1 MISEN
6 VREHAVAIDRSTK
19 TEATGTQPP
28 GRPLG
33 EGSKPEIPP
42 DAGPHS
48 PGAPSGKADDG
59 PEAGGVREA
68 LARSLHE
75 QPQGRLRSRLST
87 LVVAPP
93 AGILEEHESGATPAA
108 CTTSMLNMAPTRG
121 R

>member
-6 VREHAVAIDRSTK
+6 VREHAVVIDRSTK

-48 PGAPSGKADDG
+48 PGAPSGKTDDG
-59 PEAGGVREA
+59 PEAGGYEKRPPD
-68 LARSLHE
+68 H
-75 QPQGRLRSRLST
+75 ST
-87 LVVAPP
+87 SNRKGGYG
-93 AGILEEHESGATPAA
+93 AG
-108 CTTSMLNMAPTRG
+108 
-121 R
+121 